1 MAWVK
6 WMAVRKK
13 DPAWLAFG
21 RTLRSCRE
29 AAGKK
34 QHEICKALDISSGYY
49 SNWETGAK
57 PPPEKFMGGLDRA
70 VDADG
75 RVIDAWEK
83 AKRQVAAPMR
93 FVELPDLEAAALEL
107 REYQPLLI
115 PGLVQTEEYARS
127 VFEDSFP
134 GMSSRRIEP
143 MVQARMDRQRV
154 LDRDPRPLVILLVAE
169 AVLHQQL
176 GGRGMRLLRDQWRR
190 LIGDVEA
197 AKVRVQII
205 PRDTGRHYGSGG
217 PFRLYTF
224 TGKASVASAEYMTGE
239 TLINDPDRYRECLT
253 SFGLLQGEAHSE
265 AVSLRML
272 KELDGST

>member
-6 WMAVRKK
+6 WMAVRKN
-13 DPAWLAFG
+13 DPAWVAFG

-29 AAGKK
+29 EAGRK
-34 QHEICKALDISSGYY
+34 QREVCKALDVSTGYY

-57 PPPEKFMGGLDRA
+57 PPPEKVLGGLDSEVNA
-70 VDADG
+70 NG

-107 REYQPLLI
+107 REYQPLVF
-115 PGLVQTEEYARS
+115 PGLVQTEDYARA
-127 VFEDSFP
+127 VFEDIFP
-134 GMSSRRIEP
+134 GMSSRRIDP
-143 MVQARMDRQRV
+143 MVQGRMERQQI
-154 LDRDPRPLVILLVAE
+154 LDKDPRPLVILLVTE

-176 GGRGMRLLRDQWRR
+176 GGRGMGLLRDQWRR
-190 LIGDVEA
+190 LIADVEA

-224 TGKASVASAEYMTGE
+224 TGKAPVASAEYMTGE

-253 SFGLLQGEAHSE
+253 SFGLPQGEAHPE

-272 KELDGST
+272 KELDGGT